1 MTGRAAVLAFA
12 LAACS
17 RGERELG
24 SAIRAYD
31 DELVRAYRTGDTSR
45 LARFAGAKEAAKVRV
60 LVDLKSA
67 SRLVLES
74 TLEAFEVV
82 RVERGASPDAAS
94 VETRERW
101 RYTDRHLDPGEPP
114 GPTFVSEMTMRYAL
128 VREGGGWKVH
138 EVTTLESRR
147 AEEAPGAGRDA
158 PAGPR

>member
-1 MTGRAAVLAFA
+1 MRRAALLALA

-24 SAIRAYD
+24 AAVRAYD
-31 DELVRAYRTGDTSR
+31 DELVRAYRTGDTSGLAR
-45 LARFAGAKEAAKVRV
+45 LARPKEARKVRV

-74 TLEAFEVV
+74 SLEAFEVV
-82 RVERGASPDAAS
+82 RVERGASPDAAA

-101 RYTDRHLDPGEPP
+101 RYTDRHLDPGAPP
-114 GPTFVSEMTMRYAL
+114 GPTIVSEMTMRYAL
-128 VREGGGWKVH
+128 VREGGGWKVQ

-147 AEEAPGAGRDA
+147 AEEPPGAGRDA
-158 PAGPR
+158 PGGPC

>member
-1 MTGRAAVLAFA
+1 MRRAALLALA

-17 RGERELG
+17 KGERELG
-24 SAIRAYD
+24 AAVRAYD
-31 DELVRAYRTGDTSR
+31 DELVRAYRTGDTSGLAR
-45 LARFAGAKEAAKVRV
+45 LAGPKEARKVRV

-74 TLEAFEVV
+74 SLEAFEVV
-82 RVERGASPDAAS
+82 RVERASPDAAA

-101 RYTDRHLDPGEPP
+101 RYTDRHLEPGEPP
-114 GPTFVSEMTMRYAL
+114 GPTIVSEMTMRYAL
-128 VREGGGWKVH
+128 VREGGGWKVD

-158 PAGPR
+158 PGGPR